1 MAQAACGRQILGTLP
16 ISFYILYLIYLY
28 RIDMET
34 RHLRHFLAV
43 VDQGSVSRAAAWL
56 GMAQPALSQSLA
68 RMEKELGVTLFERSR
83 RGALPTA
90 AARAILEDVRV
101 SVARIDAAASRARLI
116 AQGCAG
122 QLTVG
127 LVSSA
132 LFEMLPMALRA
143 LRRQAPGVKVQL
155 REMSNAEQAEALQTG
170 EIDIGLM
177 HTPVAVGGHM
187 RERLLLRDR
196 LVAAIPDEFEPGPDG
211 RVSLAQIAGTG
222 LVLYPQ
228 SQLPVL
234 YAGVLDAMRKAGLEP
249 QVAQEANRTLTV
261 LACVA
266 GGCGVA
272 LLPSWIRA
280 LDFRGVRFC
289 DVRDGQDLPGF
300 DLSAIWP
307 ARSVPTLADLF
318 AQLDFGALHAAA
330 S

>member
-1 MAQAACGRQILGTLP
+1 
-16 ISFYILYLIYLY
+16 
-28 RIDMET
+28 MET

-68 RMEKELGVTLFERSR
+68 RMEKELGVALFERSR
-83 RGALPTA
+83 RGAQPTA

-101 SVARIDAAASRARLI
+101 SVARIDAAARHARLI
-116 AQGCAG
+116 AHGSAG
-122 QLTVG
+122 QLTIG

-132 LFEMLPMALRA
+132 LFEMLPRALRA
-143 LRRQAPGVKVQL
+143 LREKAPGVKVVL
-155 REMSNAEQAEALQTG
+155 REMSNAEQAEALQAG

-177 HTPVAVGGHM
+177 HTPVAVGGRM

-196 LVAAIPDEFEPGPDG
+196 LVAAVPDEFECGADG
-211 RVSLAQIAGTG
+211 KVSLAQIAAAG
-222 LVLYPQ
+222 LVLFPQ
-228 SQLPVL
+228 NQLPVL
-234 YAGVLDAMRKAGLEP
+234 YAGILDAMRKAGLETH
-249 QVAQEANRTLTV
+249 VAQEANRTLTV

-289 DVRDGQDLPGF
+289 EVRDGRGLPGF

-318 AQLDFGALHAAA
+318 AGLDLGALGRQRQGAD
-330 S
+330 